1 MVSSMKCNFSA
12 FCFFM
17 NSSYNRH
24 NSARK
29 FMSVKTFIR
38 VFLFL
43 EPQTSALNSGKLAIS
58 VAFRRIF
65 WRVMRLKLASV
76 QAVQI

>member
-1 MVSSMKCNFSA
+1 
-12 FCFFM
+12 
-17 NSSYNRH
+17 
-24 NSARK
+24 
-29 FMSVKTFIR
+29 MSVKTFIR